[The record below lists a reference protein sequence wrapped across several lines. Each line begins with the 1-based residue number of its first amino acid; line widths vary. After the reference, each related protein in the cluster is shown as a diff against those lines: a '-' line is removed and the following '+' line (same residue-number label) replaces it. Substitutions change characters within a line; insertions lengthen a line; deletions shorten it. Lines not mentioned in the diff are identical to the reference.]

1 MERGIFRGN
10 GAAATTIPAGPVLHG
25 RSGARWHAVRLPNFR
40 LEPDRSGAVE
50 VTFRHPGKAG
60 EGEEAVIE
68 QLAIFPEE
76 IVNETS
82 RGFAL
87 PGAGREVRTFVVGF
101 PDKLLPRNFTG
112 IPIAL
117 QAVDAE
123 GNRSAIQIFDLSERE
138 MNSALGG
145 WSIECDEVFWR

>member
-1 MERGIFRGN
+1 MHAQHCGIV
-10 GAAATTIPAGPVLHG
+10 AAAVGFILWRV
-25 RSGARWHAVRLPNFR
+25 SGAGGSASSLWQSPRNLGQPAQPLARKRGARL
-40 LEPDRSGAVE
+40 
-50 VTFRHPGKAG
+50 
-60 EGEEAVIE
+60 
-68 QLAIFPEE
+68 
-76 IVNETS
+76 
-82 RGFAL
+82 
-87 PGAGREVRTFVVGF
+87 FVVGF